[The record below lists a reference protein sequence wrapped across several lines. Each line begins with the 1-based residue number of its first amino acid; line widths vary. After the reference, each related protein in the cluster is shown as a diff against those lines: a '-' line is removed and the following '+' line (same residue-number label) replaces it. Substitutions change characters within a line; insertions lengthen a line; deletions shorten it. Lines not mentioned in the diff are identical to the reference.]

1 MNINKGLR
9 RGVGGVVAAAA
20 LVALAMVPAG
30 TASADDNIPIDQNA
44 NTTLKIEGKGSKLRG
59 HYFTAMR
66 IGAYGNAQTPAVGGG
81 KLSSV
86 GVDSSQVDAGSV
98 PANEQI
104 MQAMKDAYTTTST
117 SGSLP
122 SGYANNPVGAVAV
135 TWLGFPS
142 SVAPPSGE
150 TADTTSNSSSAAW
163 SGSLR
168 KFVTTLTKN
177 ANFKNRLA
185 DPAHGHEVQAST
197 TVLDDDD
204 TTVQFSVKQG
214 IYIIVDTT
222 ANHGAVNLTK
232 IPASIPML
240 ASTAVVDTASTPNV
254 YDAFSTSPLVKLGE
268 VSVKNDPLTVKK
280 KMIAPTT
287 GNASVGDTLTYMIV
301 SKVPLTTGFS
311 HYTYVVKDDPSDGLT
326 YQGVTSIKI
335 ADNADFAD
343 TGIQHTLAGTDYTV
357 SGGASS
363 GDPVEFNFS
372 GSIINFTQGTP
383 SYYGDYFKIT
393 YTMKIDDS
401 ARENVQLQNGVSLTH
416 SNDPSNPPTGDDG
429 TPGDGTT
436 TDVDNDGDPIGTV
449 KTYMYGFG
457 LADVDKNNHS
467 TYLTGG
473 EFQIKQ
479 GATVIK
485 FMKLG
490 DGTYQ
495 KAADQTATVDNSTVF
510 DTLTPA
516 DGSGT
521 GTYDLAVGRM
531 RFTGLAEGTYTVVQ
545 NTVPVPYSA
554 LGKSTFTVTVSTD
567 TPTTSVPDPS
577 AEEPA
582 YSNSHDGWDL
592 VAEGNWDKAAD
603 PTHYILVQEINSF
616 SQLPMTGGAGAI
628 VVGLIVIA
636 LLGGA
641 GALFIYTRRGEKA
654 LSQEG

>member
-9 RGVGGVVAAAA
+9 RGVGSVVAAAA
-20 LVALAMVPAG
+20 LLALAMVPAG

-44 NTTLKIEGKGSKLRG
+44 TTTLKIKGKGARLRG

-66 IGAYGNAQTPAVGGG
+66 IGAYSNAQTPTVGGG

-122 SGYANNPVGAVAV
+122 SGYSNNPVGAVAV

-142 SVAPPSGE
+142 SITPPSGE
-150 TADTTSNSSSAAW
+150 TADTTSNSSLAAW

-177 ANFKNRLA
+177 TNFKNRLA
-185 DPAHGHEVQAST
+185 DATHGHEVQAST
-197 TVLDDDD
+197 TVLDDAD
-204 TTVQFSVKQG
+204 TTVDFNVKQG

-222 ANHGAVNLTK
+222 ANHGTVSSTK

-268 VSVKNDPLTVKK
+268 VSVKNDPLIVKK
-280 KMIAPTT
+280 KMIDPTT
-287 GNASVGDTLTYMIV
+287 GNAAVGDTLTYMIV
-301 SKVPLTTGFS
+301 AKVPLTTGFS
-311 HYTYVVKDDPSDGLT
+311 HYTYVVQDDPSAGLT
-326 YQGVTSIKI
+326 YQGVTSIKFSSD
-335 ADNADFAD
+335 ANFTD
-343 TGIQHTLAGTDYTV
+343 TGIDHTLGSTDYAV

-363 GDPVEFNFS
+363 GAPVQFNFS

-383 SYYGDYFKIT
+383 SYYNDYIKIT

-401 ARENVQLQNGVSLTH
+401 AREGTQLQNGVSLTH
-416 SNDPSNPPTGDDG
+416 SNDPGNPPSGNGG

-436 TDVDNDGDPIGTV
+436 TTIDNSGDPVGTV
-449 KTYMYGFG
+449 KTYMYGFS
-457 LADVDKNNHS
+457 LADVDKNNHA

-495 KAADQTATVDNSTVF
+495 KAADQTATVDDITVF

-516 DGSGT
+516 AGGGS
-521 GTYDLAVGRM
+521 GTYDLAIGRM
-531 RFTGLAEGTYTVVQ
+531 RFTGLAEGSYTVVQ
-545 NTVPVPYSA
+545 NTVPVPYSS

-567 TPTTSVPDPS
+567 TGTTSVPSPT
-577 AEEPA
+577 AETPA

-592 VAEGNWDKAAD
+592 VAEDNWN
-603 PTHYILVQEINSF
+603 PTTEPNHYILVQEINSF

-628 VVGLIVIA
+628 VVGLVVIV

-641 GALFIYTRRGEKA
+641 GALFFITRRGEKS
-654 LSQEG
+654 LSQEV